1 MPTNSFIRRSAVI
14 GIAAVVFATASWAT
28 QLTSKKALTLE
39 ISKQVAAVAE
49 SHAVKNKWS
58 VVIAIVDDG
67 GHLLYLER
75 MDNAQTGSIEVAIQ
89 KAKSATSY
97 KRPTKVFDA
106 GVAGGRTAL
115 VALPGAIPFE
125 GGIPLSADG
134 QVIGAIG
141 VSGVTGAQDGM
152 IAQAGVDGFSAIV
165 E

>member
-1 MPTNSFIRRSAVI
+1 MPINSFIRRSTAI
-14 GIAAVVFATASWAT
+14 AIAAFVFATASWAA
-28 QLTSKKALTLE
+28 QLATKKALTLE
-39 ISKQVAAVAE
+39 ISKQVAAAAE
-49 SHAVKNKWS
+49 AHATKNKWN
-58 VVIAIVDDG
+58 VVIAVVDDG

-75 MDNAQTGSIEVAIQ
+75 MDGAQTGSIEVALQ

-125 GGIPLSADG
+125 GGIPLTADG

-152 IAQAGVDGFSAIV
+152 IAQAGVDAFGAIV
-165 E
+165 K

>member
-1 MPTNSFIRRSAVI
+1 MPINSVMKKSFVI
-14 GIAAVVFATASWAT
+14 VIAAVVFATASWGA
-28 QLTSKKALTLE
+28 QLASKKALTLE
-39 ISKQVAAVAE
+39 ISKQVAAAAE
-49 SHAVKNKWS
+49 AHATKNKWN

-75 MDNAQTGSIEVAIQ
+75 MDGAQTGSIEVALQ

-165 E
+165 K

>member
-1 MPTNSFIRRSAVI
+1 MPIHSSIRRSAVVV
-14 GIAAVVFATASWAT
+14 IAAVVFATASWGA
-28 QLTSKKALTLE
+28 QLASKKALTLE
-39 ISKQVAAVAE
+39 ISKQVAAAAE
-49 SHAVKNKWS
+49 SHATKNKWN

-75 MDNAQTGSIEVAIQ
+75 MDGAQTGSIEVALQ

-152 IAQAGVDGFSAIV
+152 IAQAGVDAFSAIV
-165 E
+165 K